1 MLPLLTALIA
11 LSISNPP
18 PDYCPPLP
26 DLRRP
31 LAFGPGEMLA
41 FDLDALGARAG
52 KMTVRV
58 LPQKDGHLPIQAE
71 AETNTFFSKVRR
83 VKGTATSYLN
93 PKSLRPA
100 RYVEDAL
107 ENGIRKTAEVDFRA
121 KDHTVKVSYKIDE
134 RAEQAQFRYANDG
147 LDAAGAIFL
156 IRQLP
161 FHPGGTVCFDA
172 YGVRKLWRVTGKV
185 EGKERVTLPLGEF
198 DAWHLSGMAV
208 RLDDP
213 KHRREIHA
221 WISDDARRLPLAVM
235 GVIDLGTIR
244 ATLTEVARP
253 GEKRRRA
260 EGQESLKW

>member
-1 MLPLLTALIA
+1 MLPLLTALVA
-11 LSISNPP
+11 LSIANPP
-18 PDYCPPLP
+18 ADCPPLP

-121 KDHTVKVSYKIDE
+121 KDHSVKVSYKIDE

-185 EGKERVTLPLGEF
+185 EGKEHVALPLGEF

-208 RLDDP
+208 RLDDT
-213 KHRREIHA
+213 KHRREIHV

-253 GEKRRRA
+253 GEKRTRA
-260 EGQESLKW
+260 PDKDSLKW

>member
-1 MLPLLTALIA
+1 MLLPLLTALIA
-11 LSISNPP
+11 LSIYNAQRDCSRR
-18 PDYCPPLP
+18 P

-31 LAFGPGEMLA
+31 WALGPGEMLA

-58 LPQKDGHLPIQAE
+58 LPQKDGQLPILAE

-121 KDHTVKVSYKIDE
+121 KDHSVKVSYKTDE

-147 LDAAGAIFL
+147 LDAAGAIFR

-161 FHPGGTVCFDA
+161 FRPGGTVCFDA

-185 EGKERVTLPLGEF
+185 EGKGGGTPPLGGVE
-198 DAWHLSGMAV
+198 ACCPSRMA
-208 RLDDP
+208 
-213 KHRREIHA
+213 
-221 WISDDARRLPLAVM
+221 
-235 GVIDLGTIR
+235 G
-244 ATLTEVARP
+244 RP
-253 GEKRRRA
+253 ACPRHPRDSPRVLFSA
-260 EGQESLKW
+260 AP

>member
-1 MLPLLTALIA
+1 
-11 LSISNPP
+11 
-18 PDYCPPLP
+18 
-26 DLRRP
+26 
-31 LAFGPGEMLA
+31 MLA
-41 FDLDALGARAG
+41 FDLDALGERAG

-58 LPQKDGHLPIQAE
+58 LPQKDGQLPIQAE

-107 ENGIRKTAEVDFRA
+107 ENGIRKT
-121 KDHTVKVSYKIDE
+121 DE

-161 FHPGGTVCFDA
+161 FRPGGTVCFDA

-213 KHRREIHA
+213 KHRREIHV

-235 GVIDLGTIR
+235 GVIELGTIR

>member
-1 MLPLLTALIA
+1 MLLPLLTALIA

-18 PDYCPPLP
+18 SDCPPLP

-31 LAFGPGEMLA
+31 WALGPGEMLA

-58 LPQKDGHLPIQAE
+58 LPQKDGQLPIQAE

-121 KDHTVKVSYKIDE
+121 KDHSVKVSYKTAE
-134 RAEQAQFRYANDG
+134 RAEQAQFPYPNIRLNPPA
-147 LDAAGAIFL
+147 AIFL
-156 IRQLP
+156 FRHLP
-161 FHPGGTVCFDA
+161 
-172 YGVRKLWRVTGKV
+172 
-185 EGKERVTLPLGEF
+185 
-198 DAWHLSGMAV
+198 S
-208 RLDDP
+208 
-213 KHRREIHA
+213 
-221 WISDDARRLPLAVM
+221 
-235 GVIDLGTIR
+235 
-244 ATLTEVARP
+244 
-253 GEKRRRA
+253 
-260 EGQESLKW
+260 

>member
-1 MLPLLTALIA
+1 MLLPLLTALIA
-11 LSISNPP
+11 LSIYNAQRDCSRR
-18 PDYCPPLP
+18 P

-31 LAFGPGEMLA
+31 LALGPGEMLA

-58 LPQKDGHLPIQAE
+58 LPQRDGQLPIQAE

-121 KDHTVKVSYKIDE
+121 KDHSVKVSYKTDE

-161 FHPGGTVCFDA
+161 FRPGGTVCFDA
-172 YGVRKLWRVTGKV
+172 YGVRKLWRVPREEGGK
-185 EGKERVTLPLGEF
+185 GRGTLPLWGIRGSALLGIAGRLGRPENRPPSTRPR
-198 DAWHLSGMAV
+198 SGGGTPPTAAGV
-208 RLDDP
+208 R
-213 KHRREIHA
+213 A
-221 WISDDARRLPLAVM
+221 
-235 GVIDLGTIR
+235 
-244 ATLTEVARP
+244 
-253 GEKRRRA
+253 
-260 EGQESLKW
+260 GQ